1 MSYEQRK
8 INRQKR
14 EKRYRRFIISIGLIL
29 VLIIISSLA
38 SKNVNTILA
47 LEDIFLKEIVL
58 ESVVIK
64 DEKVFKLEE
73 AKDLDL
79 KKLEGQKIPAGIK
92 VGNSTVLNDIN
103 ILKKELTEIENA
115 ISNLEKTGEGE
126 VFKNDKK
133 KLIESYNEN
142 INKLQENI
150 DLSNYRDIEEIKEE
164 VILINE
170 KIEEL
175 SPQNPLLGK
184 DIDSLREKKEDL
196 KNEIYNKSSS
206 YISES
211 SGILSYEIDGY
222 ENIFKTEDFENYTYD
237 KLSISD
243 EKNEASN
250 KSKEE
255 KTGGN
260 FKIIDN
266 FQWYLALKIEDR
278 KTIGNYEIGNKL
290 LIKYPLDEKEI
301 EISGDIIAINNS
313 SNKSVIIVRFNQYLH
328 DLYKDR
334 FPKVKLIQEKLD
346 VLKIPNSVILEIDGV
361 KGVYIKDFSGI
372 VKFKAIELI
381 KTIDDYSYVSK
392 GENSIISIGKNKK
405 EMETISIYDEIL
417 LKPKKFKKGQIIN

>member
-1 MSYEQRK
+1 MPPAQGGSPQR
-8 INRQKR
+8 RCLRLHQQ
-14 EKRYRRFIISIGLIL
+14 
-29 VLIIISSLA
+29 
-38 SKNVNTILA
+38 TP
-47 LEDIFLKEIVL
+47 
-58 ESVVIK
+58 
-64 DEKVFKLEE
+64 
-73 AKDLDL
+73 
-79 KKLEGQKIPAGIK
+79 Q
-92 VGNSTVLNDIN
+92 
-103 ILKKELTEIENA
+103 
-115 ISNLEKTGEGE
+115 
-126 VFKNDKK
+126 
-133 KLIESYNEN
+133 
-142 INKLQENI
+142 
-150 DLSNYRDIEEIKEE
+150 
-164 VILINE
+164 
-170 KIEEL
+170 